1 MAVSLVP
8 ASSDEDHASCPNCSA
23 ALAPDQRYCLACGKP
38 VSPVRLA
45 FLDVLQSENQP
56 YPGGSTPAAAF
67 VAAYAPTAEP
77 SAGAQSWLRRYS
89 GVFGLIAVLLLAI
102 IVGLLVGHWATRS
115 KAPGTS
121 VYKIE
126 GLPAVAPA
134 AASAGAGTPTTPAP
148 AAKAP
153 SSKPS
158 STPAPAA
165 PITTTPQ
172 AEAKEANEAKA
183 IEKTPPPKPVKVTPA
198 KLQKLGN
205 TTGKKHEE
213 EVNKLGAEPIETG

>member
-1 MAVSLVP
+1 VSLVP
-8 ASSDEDHASCPNCSA
+8 VPSEEDHASCPNCSA

-45 FLDVLQSENQP
+45 FLDVLQAENQP
-56 YPGGSTPAAAF
+56 NPGGSTPAGALAP
-67 VAAYAPTAEP
+67 AYAPVAEP
-77 SAGAQSWLRRYS
+77 SAGAPSWLRRYS
-89 GVFGLIAVLLLAI
+89 GLFGLLAVLLLAI
-102 IVGLLVGHWATRS
+102 IVGLLVGHWVTQN
-115 KAPGTS
+115 KAPGTA

-126 GLPAVAPA
+126 GLPAAAPA
-134 AASAGAGTPTTPAP
+134 AASAGAGTPTTTAP
-148 AAKAP
+148 TTPTP

-158 STPAPAA
+158 SAPPPAA
-165 PITTTPQ
+165 TITTTPQ
-172 AEAKEANEAKA
+172 AEAKEAKEAKA